1 MWSLLLGGRTFCW
14 TLCAALGLGMWCSGG
29 EASSKSSFVHLLVI
43 LCSSVNATDSL
54 LKLFCF
60 KKKKKEKRKRKNK
73 HPQTFSSF
81 FLDSEDFTICPVV
94 WVLFYFNGIIFLA
107 ITETIACMRFKL
119 WALLWGWVWDSFD
132 FHFLKVTDL
141 DSVCVCVD
149 FTSLKL

>member
-60 KKKKKEKRKRKNK
+60 KKKKRKKKKERKENL
-73 HPQTFSSF
+73 T
-81 FLDSEDFTICPVV
+81 
-94 WVLFYFNGIIFLA
+94 
-107 ITETIACMRFKL
+107 
-119 WALLWGWVWDSFD
+119 
-132 FHFLKVTDL
+132 
-141 DSVCVCVD
+141 
-149 FTSLKL
+149 